1 MGAGVQ
7 DGSFAHVSGTFDLD
21 NKKGTIDYVTP
32 VKVAVQSEDF
42 VDEGIKLIGL
52 DETDNQVFDKKVN
65 PQRNSCAPH
74 APNGTFD
81 EYVSVSPQLR
91 RIKLMI
97 KGVEAALF
105 TRGTS
110 VSSGLVAMGG
120 PDPSS
125 PNRFS
130 LDSVHTL
137 LPSPGVTYTVQA
149 KGDHEPNW
157 QTIAVGLP
165 VPKTDIDVNQF
176 PGAKSVSVRVLQ
188 SDGFSESQV
197 FEEKK
202 TF

>member
-1 MGAGVQ
+1 MGAGVL

-21 NKKGTIDYVTP
+21 RKKGTIDYVIP

-42 VDEGIKLIGL
+42 EDEGIKLIGF
-52 DETDNQVFDKKVN
+52 DGADQQIVDKKVN

-74 APNGTFD
+74 APTGTFD
-81 EYVSVSPQLR
+81 EYIPVSPQLR

-97 KGVEAALF
+97 KGVEAAQF
-105 TRGTS
+105 TRGVS
-110 VSSGLVAMGG
+110 VSPAMVAMGG
-120 PDPSS
+120 PDPGS
-125 PNRFS
+125 PNRFW
-130 LDSVHTL
+130 LDAVQTL
-137 LPSPGVTYTVQA
+137 TPSPGVTYTVQA
-149 KGDHEPNW
+149 KAEHEPNW

-165 VPKTDIDVNQF
+165 VPSTNIDVNQF

-188 SDGFSESQV
+188 SDGFSESKV

>member
-1 MGAGVQ
+1 MGAGVK
-7 DGSFAHVSGTFDLD
+7 DGNFAHVSGTFDFD

-32 VKVAVQSEDF
+32 VKIAVQSENF
-42 VDEGIKLIGL
+42 EDEGLELIGF
-52 DETDNQVFDKKVN
+52 DGERKQIFDKKVN

-74 APNGTFD
+74 APSGTFD
-81 EYVSVSPQLR
+81 EYISVSPQLR
-91 RIKLMI
+91 LIKLMV
-97 KGVEAALF
+97 KGVEAAQF

-110 VSSGLVAMGG
+110 VSPGLIAMGG
-120 PDPSS
+120 PDPDS
-125 PNRFS
+125 PNRFP
-130 LDSVHTL
+130 LDPANAFTHA
-137 LPSPGVTYTVQA
+137 PGVTYTVQA
-149 KGDHEPNW
+149 KGEQEPNW
-157 QTIAVGLP
+157 QTIAVGLD